1 MTVKRCVAAFE
12 ALAFFGA
19 KLWLRT
25 FIHGRKKN
33 EKIGVSFTYIGI
45 DGALVACGGGS
56 ETQSGGNATSE
67 KETENSAGVQVDEGL
82 LNVDVTLAASFFEDQ
97 TEEEI
102 KAEAKENG
110 YSDCKINDDGSVT
123 YTMSKKKHAEMLD
136 EMKTSF
142 D

>member
-1 MTVKRCVAAFE
+1 MKKLVSLLLTL
-12 ALAFFGA
+12 ALMM
-19 KLWLRT
+19 
-25 FIHGRKKN
+25 
-33 EKIGVSFTYIGI
+33 S
-45 DGALVACGGGS
+45 LVACGGGS
-56 ETQSGGNATSE
+56 ETQTNGNASAE

-123 YTMSKKKHAEMLD
+123 YTLSKK
-136 EMKTSF
+136 
-142 D
+142 